1 MFSLHS
7 STSLLSPL
15 SQPFLLSLTA
25 KCGMLPRGKENTDE
39 VVSVLGDLDRDDD
52 RSIKPLGGPKKLGVA
67 CRYHFDFFAALRC
80 S

>member
-1 MFSLHS
+1 
-7 STSLLSPL
+7 
-15 SQPFLLSLTA
+15 
-25 KCGMLPRGKENTDE
+25 MLPRGKENTDE